1 MPGFIFSRAVAL
13 LPPTLASLW
22 DHKRYDGGQSP
33 AFPQGLKLPYF
44 SESCIFLSRTDLK
57 LSKEELFKKKKKSM
71 IRKVEVRTTKCPL
84 LGNLVL
90 LRKKILGGK
99 RKKKISG
106 PQKTAA
112 WKEYIFFFRDVR
124 RQWTKVFQLIFWQ
137 RSSAHQ
143 SAT

>member
-1 MPGFIFSRAVAL
+1 MPGFIFSRAIAL

-22 DHKRYDGGQSP
+22 GHKRCDGGQSP

-57 LSKEELFKKKKKSM
+57 HSKKELFSKKSM

-90 LRKKILGGK
+90 LGKKNIGWE
-99 RKKKISG
+99 KKKKKNLRASEDSSMKGIH
-106 PQKTAA
+106 
-112 WKEYIFFFRDVR
+112 FFSRDVR
-124 RQWTKVFQLIFWQ
+124 RQWTQVFQLIFWQ